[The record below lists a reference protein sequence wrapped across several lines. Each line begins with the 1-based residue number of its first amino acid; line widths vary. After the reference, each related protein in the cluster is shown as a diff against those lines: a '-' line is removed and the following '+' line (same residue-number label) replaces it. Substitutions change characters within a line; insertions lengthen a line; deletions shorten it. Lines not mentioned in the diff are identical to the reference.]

1 METYLSIEG
10 LAKYLDVSV
19 KTIRKWVLKRQIP
32 FHKIMGV
39 IRFRISEIEKWIN
52 DGGYSVLMERQDGGI
67 EGDLTEDAMSLDE
80 LAELEMADEKPEDM
94 E

>member
-32 FHKIMGV
+32 YHKIMGV

-52 DGGYSVLMERQDGGI
+52 DGGYSVLMEPLDGSI

-80 LAELEMADEKPEDM
+80 LAKIEAAEEEPED
-94 E
+94 EE